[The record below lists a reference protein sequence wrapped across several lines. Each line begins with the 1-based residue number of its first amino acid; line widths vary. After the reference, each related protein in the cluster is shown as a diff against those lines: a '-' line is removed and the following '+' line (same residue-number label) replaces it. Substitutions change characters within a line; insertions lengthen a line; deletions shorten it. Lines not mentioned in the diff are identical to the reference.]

1 MSQDRFQ
8 GRETLHPLIG
18 TESNRQGQMNLGL
31 EGPLPATLRQSPTQS
46 PRRKAAVHSRWC
58 ALRATLA
65 RIGSAS
71 AGGGSSNRYL
81 TRVSVSTTPAHLS
94 SRTFSNAC
102 DPELDFPRPEIRCF
116 MNARFFRRHSVFST
130 CTAARGRDQST
141 SLSSPLTFHL
151 LTLPAP
157 YYLAHSSDTTSI
169 SRL

>member
-1 MSQDRFQ
+1 MLFRSAHDRTRRFQ
-8 GRETLHPLIG
+8 NSPFLRRLA
-18 TESNRQGQMNLGL
+18 
-31 EGPLPATLRQSPTQS
+31 ATLRQSPTQS

-81 TRVSVSTTPAHLS
+81 TRVSVSTTPIHLF
-94 SRTFSNAC
+94 SRTLSNAC

-130 CTAARGRDQST
+130 CTAARGRDQPT

-151 LTLPAP
+151 LLFQHRITWRILPIP
-157 YYLAHSSDTTSI
+157 DRKSVV
-169 SRL
+169 